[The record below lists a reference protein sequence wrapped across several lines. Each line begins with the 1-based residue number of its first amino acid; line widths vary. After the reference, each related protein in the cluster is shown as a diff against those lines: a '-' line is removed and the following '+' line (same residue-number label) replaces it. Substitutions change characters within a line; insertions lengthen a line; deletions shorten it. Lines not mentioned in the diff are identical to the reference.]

1 MLITLN
7 LTTKN
12 FCSEKLKYEIKFSA
26 LASVLKNV
34 QTTQTHSYTS
44 CSEDSFSMEHG
55 LCSWK
60 SKNCQSLYH
69 CKHAKVKTC
78 QYLKNQSPK
87 TFVLCQKYISNHGK
101 NKSLKCCW
109 VFFFFFSHSIL
120 FPYLGSLRIALLPH
134 QFITTSF
141 ESCVMVTPLESSR
154 FSSHCSYGI
163 YATDSDKVDK
173 LIEKLQGLTLLCHLW
188 DELTSLRCQWW
199 TLVLFDLLFKN
210 ICACLVSELLLLTFY
225 RHAHF
230 SVIST
235 SKVGAGKVK

>member
-44 CSEDSFSMEHG
+44 CSEDDFSMEHG

-109 VFFFFFSHSIL
+109 VFFFFFLIL
-120 FPYLGSLRIALLPH
+120 FYFLILVVLELHYCHTNLLLPALKAVSWLH
-134 QFITTSF
+134 HWKVADFHPIA
-141 ESCVMVTPLESSR
+141 VMGFMPQIQTKW
-154 FSSHCSYGI
+154 I
-163 YATDSDKVDK
+163 
-173 LIEKLQGLTLLCHLW
+173 
-188 DELTSLRCQWW
+188 SL
-199 TLVLFDLLFKN
+199 
-210 ICACLVSELLLLTFY
+210 
-225 RHAHF
+225 
-230 SVIST
+230 
-235 SKVGAGKVK
+235 